1 MKKLL
6 LLVVT
11 LLSTSLM
18 SAQTMK
24 ELPGLRFHAMSEN
37 GKWMLTVEQGWIG
50 ILNTETDDFQQY
62 GGGDIGYDLGMGNM
76 VTNDGFLVGCIN
88 GVPAILNIEK
98 QEWQNL
104 PVRKGDTFYSMANAI
119 TNSRKYIVGYIS
131 TEEGFGLTMI
141 KPVIWTMNS
150 DGTYGEYEDLPY
162 PEKDFTGVAPKYMGH
177 RTKRIMTEKT

>member
-18 SAQTMK
+18 PAQTMK
-24 ELPGLRFHAMSEN
+24 ELPGLRYHAMSEN

-76 VTNDGFLVGCIN
+76 VTNDGFLVGCID
-88 GVPAILNIEK
+88 GKPAILNIE
-98 QEWQNL
+98 NRNGRSS
-104 PVRKGDTFYSMANAI
+104 P
-119 TNSRKYIVGYIS
+119 
-131 TEEGFGLTMI
+131 
-141 KPVIWTMNS
+141 
-150 DGTYGEYEDLPY
+150 
-162 PEKDFTGVAPKYMGH
+162 
-177 RTKRIMTEKT
+177 

>member
-62 GGGDIGYDLGMGNM
+62 GGGDIGYNLGIGNM
-76 VTNDGFLVGCIN
+76 VTNDGFLVGNID
-88 GVPAILNIEK
+88 GKPSILDIEK
-98 QEWQNL
+98 KNGNNCL
-104 PVRKGDTFYSMANAI
+104 
-119 TNSRKYIVGYIS
+119 
-131 TEEGFGLTMI
+131 
-141 KPVIWTMNS
+141 
-150 DGTYGEYEDLPY
+150 
-162 PEKDFTGVAPKYMGH
+162 
-177 RTKRIMTEKT
+177 

>member
-1 MKKLL
+1 M
-6 LLVVT
+6 
-11 LLSTSLM
+11 TSAWATWLQTTAFSRLHKR
-18 SAQTMK
+18 SA
-24 ELPGLRFHAMSEN
+24 G
-37 GKWMLTVEQGWIG
+37 
-50 ILNTETDDFQQY
+50 
-62 GGGDIGYDLGMGNM
+62 
-76 VTNDGFLVGCIN
+76 
-88 GVPAILNIEK
+88 NIEYRK

-162 PEKDFTGVAPKYMGH
+162 PEKTSQALLLNIYCPTVYQ
-177 RTKRIMTEKT
+177 KTVR